1 MAAACAWTYRVVTKP
16 NPNRIDGKTIL
27 LTGITSRSCAAICQ
41 ALAKKGATLILVGSS
56 SLEAEPIVR
65 SISELELAC
74 SLHVRI
80 CDLKNGKEIE
90 QMASEIIKTHG
101 LPDIVIHCS
110 CDLPRTLKSFP
121 STTNYEITTSI
132 QDGLLMPIF
141 VSRAFVK
148 SMVQRK
154 SGALVFVENALSKG
168 VWSGAATMVTTSVG
182 VRGLASALSADVRG
196 SGVQIQVGTWH
207 QIMCI
212 PKAHGQE
219 ILVPTRETGD
229 HYDSQDVANFVI
241 GSIRNRLDVAAYG
254 FWYNWSIWDVL
265 EKGRFRLFQMFG
277 YRASRFHDF
286 RPAAISKK
294 EGMGETPR
302 DSPRKMPTEVTSA
315 AGEWI
320 KKGSPNKNSARPPV
334 PKCLPDVV
342 APSPRDALVQD
353 EVDKSKTAWKS
364 IPDDNEAA
372 LNPEL
377 PKVLLLVGIGIMLSE
392 EHNGL
397 QIVSIN
403 PGSPAAQCKDLSCGD
418 VVIAVDGMN
427 VKGKSCQ
434 EVLDMIQG
442 GSGTTVCLTT
452 RPSGL
457 KSQPKQ
463 ITLHRGHSKDSA
475 WINKT

>member
-1 MAAACAWTYRVVTKP
+1 MSGSSGVAPVMTRVVEFMRGRGPFGWMAMAAACAWTYRVVTKP

-196 SGVQIQVGTWH
+196 SGVQIQ
-207 QIMCI
+207 
-212 PKAHGQE
+212 E

-334 PKCLPDVV
+334 PK
-342 APSPRDALVQD
+342 DALVQD

-377 PKVLLLVGIGIMLSE
+377 PKVGIGIMLSE